1 MSELSDNIEVK
12 YLILTKIDSAGLII
26 IIVLEDVQLNKVS
39 EIYYRQVLLLQSSH
53 PSAVVSS
60 SIRPGRLLY
69 IIK

>member
-26 IIVLEDVQLNKVS
+26 IIVLEDVELNKVS
-39 EIYYRQVLLLQSSH
+39 EIYYRQVLLLQFSH